1 MALPGE
7 VRKHHSNEQCEYD
20 DCTATATHKVCTESD
35 SFGDEWEYRC
45 EAHLP
50 DPTKKNIGD
59 CDHCEAQDVELVP
72 TRDPEEIHGP
82 VSYLCPACLSRH
94 RQYVRELNESYH
106 DELDEYEEDYEDDD
120 DDDEDVRTP
129 EEQEED
135 VRKIREMFSNEL
147 PRLID
152 EHNEHRSFSQFA
164 PGELKRKVEK
174 YPSKKNDE

>member
-7 VRKHHSNEQCEYD
+7 VRKHLGNDLCERCD
-20 DCTATATHKVCTESD
+20 AAAEFDLCTESD
-35 SFGDEWEYRC
+35 SFGDEWEPVC
-45 EAHLP
+45 KAHLP
-50 DPTKKNIGD
+50 DPNLDDIGD
-59 CDHCEAQDVELVP
+59 CDQCDACIVKVVP

-120 DDDEDVRTP
+120 EDDEDVRTS

-135 VRKIREMFSNEL
+135 VRKIREMISNEL

-164 PGELKRKVEK
+164 PGELKQKVHK
-174 YPSKKNDE
+174 YPSKKDDE